1 MGLNLETTFSAD
13 LLASSSTPPVRQ
25 SAGEQADTPF
35 QLPDYAEQDEP
46 EVMTNHHSG
55 SQVPSPD
62 ADALTPPEEEGYARA
77 VTAEPLAPADTVAT
91 ETADEGGIAPTTTN
105 SLSALPD
112 SMIWMQP
119 QDFQAL
125 LRGDLAT
132 LDAMTTAESKPL
144 TDPALP
150 ELAAEIDA
158 ESVVADELHSHTLP
172 AVTTTP
178 QDSSSALLN
187 ASVQASTL
195 PLWMATS
202 ASFEASS
209 SSAAATVMD
218 AASSLSA
225 LTAAEPADTNT
236 RFLSRD
242 SVLATAT
249 TAASTSFVSS
259 SLPSRPPLQATT
271 VSGSDKAASSLAAGL
286 GSPSQPSTADAA
298 ALRQSARATPL
309 SASALL
315 DSTSTTLLTGGGP
328 SAATLAPAALQNQLV
343 VDSSHSG
350 WGQQLVNSLGERV
363 HLQASQQLQQA
374 TIRLD
379 PPELGRLE
387 VTVRQEHDRLS
398 VQISTS
404 NSALRDALQETRE
417 QLRQILIPEYGAG
430 VEVEINYSGD
440 SRQQTQA
447 QALQEEE
454 IVSNGALL
462 SAVADV
468 AATTGTV
475 TNSGLLDTLV

>member
-1 MGLNLETTFSAD
+1 MGLNLDTTFSSD
-13 LLASSSTPPVRQ
+13 LLASSSTSPVRQ
-25 SAGEQADTPF
+25 STGEQADTPF

-46 EVMTNHHSG
+46 EVTTNRHSEPK
-55 SQVPSPD
+55 VPSPD
-62 ADALTPPEEEGYARA
+62 ADALTPQEEEGYATD
-77 VTAEPLAPADTVAT
+77 VTAEQLVSGDTAAT
-91 ETADEGGIAPTTTN
+91 ETADDGGIAPTTTN

-125 LRGDLAT
+125 LRADQAT
-132 LDAMTTAESKPL
+132 LDTMAETELPQ
-144 TDPALP
+144 DPALP
-150 ELAAEIDA
+150 ELAVETDA

-187 ASVQASTL
+187 ASMQASAL
-195 PLWMATS
+195 PLWMGNA
-202 ASFEASS
+202 ASFEAVR
-209 SSAAATVMD
+209 SSAAATVTD
-218 AASSLSA
+218 AASSLSP
-225 LTAAEPADTNT
+225 LTTAEPADTNT

-249 TAASTSFVSS
+249 TAASPSLASS
-259 SLPSRPPLQATT
+259 TLASPALQAPT
-271 VSGSDKAASSLAAGL
+271 VSDSDKAAPSLAARL
-286 GSPSQPSTADAA
+286 GSSALPSTADAA

-315 DSTSTTLLTGGGP
+315 DSTSTMLLTGGGP
-328 SAATLAPAALQNQLV
+328 NAATLAPAAVQNQLV

-387 VTVRQEHDRLS
+387 VIVRQDHDRLS

-440 SRQQTQA
+440 SRQQTQTE
-447 QALQEEE
+447 ALLEEE
-454 IVSNGALL
+454 IVSNGITFATGQEVAETAG
-462 SAVADV
+462 AVV
-468 AATTGTV
+468 
-475 TNSGLLDTLV
+475 NSGLLDTLV

>member
-1 MGLNLETTFSAD
+1 MGLNLDTTFSAD

-46 EVMTNHHSG
+46 EVTTNRHSG
-55 SQVPSPD
+55 SQAPSP
-62 ADALTPPEEEGYARA
+62 DALTPPEEEGYARA

-91 ETADEGGIAPTTTN
+91 ETADDGGIAPTTTS

-132 LDAMTTAESKPL
+132 LDTMTAAESEAL

-150 ELAAEIDA
+150 ELAVETDA

-195 PLWMATS
+195 PLWMATP
-202 ASFEASS
+202 ASFAASG
-209 SSAAATVMD
+209 SSAAATVTD
-218 AASSLSA
+218 AASSLSP
-225 LTAAEPADTNT
+225 LTTAEPADTNT

-249 TAASTSFVSS
+249 TAASPSLDSS
-259 SLPSRPPLQATT
+259 TWASPALQAPT
-271 VSGSDKAASSLAAGL
+271 VSGSDKTAPSLEAGL
-286 GSPSQPSTADAA
+286 GSSALPSTADAA

-328 SAATLAPAALQNQLV
+328 STATLAPAAVQNQLV

-387 VTVRQEHDRLS
+387 VIVRQDHDRLS

-462 SAVADV
+462 SAVAGV
-468 AATTGTV
+468 AATTGRV